1 MSSSSKKKT
10 FADALT
16 HPDRIP
22 PPTTKPTAW
31 ESYLIQEMKKL
42 QAELTLVKQEVS
54 KKDEY
59 IADFRNKVQE
69 LTTKQVTLEDNMP
82 KIEETTLK
90 AKVNPQSFSE
100 EVLSVI
106 KEKERVKSIETHI
119 RVGGLPDGWDA
130 RRQEEDPEEEGEYC
144 LSTDILTKRL
154 SRVVPFIDLGEPMH
168 VEAKGK
174 QAKVHY
180 YDMREKIAV
189 MKQTRSLQGTSVWI
203 SDELTPIQLK
213 NRSLELAKVREARR
227 NGKWAVYRGG
237 KAIIRDFVKK
247 LSSD

>member
-1 MSSSSKKKT
+1 MASSSKKKKT

-22 PPTTKPTAW
+22 PPIIKPTAW

-59 IADFRNKVQE
+59 ITELRNKVQE
-69 LTTKQVTLEDNMP
+69 LTTMP
-82 KIEETTLK
+82 TMEETTLK

-106 KEKERVKSIETHI
+106 KEKGRVKSIDTHSH
-119 RVGGLPDGWDA
+119 GWPPDGWDA
-130 RRQEEDPEEEGEYC
+130 RRQEEDPKEEQEYC
-144 LSTDILTKRL
+144 LSMDILTKRL
-154 SRVVPFIDLGEPMH
+154 SRVVPFIELGEPMH

-189 MKQTRSLQGTSVWI
+189 MKQTKSLQGTSVWI

-213 NRSLELAKVREARR
+213 NRSSELTKVREARR

-237 KAIIRDFVKK
+237 RAIIRDYVNK